1 MQPSFVVATISE
13 GFTGNGSTCV
23 FVCFCHTNVH
33 FDYSHLLGKN
43 STYYLAAISQPC
55 NSFVSVNDH
64 KITSLIQFNVNVG
77 ARKFEEAFS

>member
-1 MQPSFVVATISE
+1 MKVLQEMVQL
-13 GFTGNGSTCV
+13 
-23 FVCFCHTNVH
+23 VCFCHTNVH

-55 NSFVSVNDH
+55 DSFVSVNDH